1 MVIKMKE
8 KVVIDNY
15 CENRIKSNLL
25 GGVKTEAILVF
36 TRTALERIFDK
47 LEDQNSLPLLNT
59 KENTNYVYDN
69 LRNLL
74 NDLKKSVVNVDYLIG
89 LMQDAKKDSL
99 NTKLRRQ
106 LKYEEPLI
114 MYNDTMAKRIN
125 YHFESSKNSIPEL
138 LIICIL
144 SNWFLENEKSTKL
157 YPFIDKYNFVTLI
170 EKFEIYAQ
178 NESDTQMKLIS
189 KMQLVSIDII
199 TFLKKAQYKFNKS
212 RIPKHR
218 KRK

>member
-1 MVIKMKE
+1 MSIKMKE

-36 TRTALERIFDK
+36 TRTALERIFDN
-47 LEDQNSLPLLNT
+47 LEDQNNLPLLGT

-69 LRNLL
+69 LRHLL
-74 NDLKKSVVNVDYLIG
+74 SDLKKNVVNVDYLIG
-89 LMQDAKKDSL
+89 LMQDAKKDSI
-99 NTKLRRQ
+99 NTTLRRQ

-125 YHFESSKNSIPEL
+125 YHFAASKNSIPEL

-144 SNWFLENEKSTKL
+144 SNWFLEDEKSTKL

-170 EKFEIYAQ
+170 EKFEIYAK
-178 NESDTQMKLIS
+178 NESDTQIKLIS
-189 KMQLVSIDII
+189 KMQLISIDII
-199 TFLKKAQYKFNKS
+199 TYLKKAQYKFNKS
-212 RIPKHR
+212 RISKHR

>member
-25 GGVKTEAILVF
+25 GGVKTEAVLVF

-47 LEDQNSLPLLNT
+47 LDEQSTPPLLGT
-59 KENTNYVYDN
+59 KENTKYIYDN

-74 NDLKKSVVNVDYLIG
+74 NDLKKNVISVDYLIE
-89 LMQDAKKDSL
+89 LMQ
-99 NTKLRRQ
+99 NTKNDPMNTDLRRET
-106 LKYEEPLI
+106 KYEEPLI
-114 MYNDTMAKRIN
+114 MYNDTMAKRMN
-125 YHFESSKNSIPEL
+125 YHFSTSKTSIPEL

-144 SNWFLENEKSTKL
+144 SNWFLEDEKSTKL
-157 YPFIDKYNFVTLI
+157 YPFIDKYDFLTLI

-178 NESDTQMKLIS
+178 NESDKQIKLIS

-199 TFLKKAQYKFNKS
+199 EYLKKAQYKFNKS
-212 RIPKHR
+212 RTSKKR

>member
-47 LEDQNSLPLLNT
+47 LDDQSTLPLLGT
-59 KENTNYVYDN
+59 KENTKYIYDN

-74 NDLKKSVVNVDYLIG
+74 KDLKKNVINVDYLIE
-89 LMQDAKKDSL
+89 LMQDAKKDSKNIEL
-99 NTKLRRQ
+99 SRKA
-106 LKYEEPLI
+106 KYEEPLI
-114 MYNDTMAKRIN
+114 MYNDTMAKRMN
-125 YHFESSKNSIPEL
+125 YHFSTSTASLPEL

-144 SNWFLENEKSTKL
+144 SNWFLEDEKSTKL
-157 YPFIDKYNFVTLI
+157 YPFIDKYNFLTLI

-178 NESDTQMKLIS
+178 NESDIQVKLIS

-199 TFLKKAQYKFNKS
+199 EYLKKAQYKFNKS
-212 RIPKHR
+212 RTSKKR

>member
-170 EKFEIYAQ
+170 EKYEIYAQ